1 MKQGSWLGYFAVL
14 LLITPPLMAENRV
27 GGGAPV
33 KTPPGYG
40 VQVFDDAIFQDTGKK
55 TTEETSESSVTGTK
69 RYVNGEFGQYNEQQV
84 QQWRQSCAGEAANP
98 SAYSECVRRERSRS
112 TEILKET
119 EKNVESR
126 QNSPLRRKSTTPG
139 VGDF

>member
-1 MKQGSWLGYFAVL
+1 MKQGSWFGFSAALVL
-14 LLITPPLMAENRV
+14 FCSPLMAENRV

-55 TTEETSESSVTGTK
+55 TTEETTESSVTGTK

-84 QQWRQSCAGEAANP
+84 QQWRQSCAGDVANP
-98 SAYSECVRRERSRS
+98 AAYSECVRRERSRS
-112 TEILKET
+112 TEILKES
-119 EKNVESR
+119 EKNVEGR
-126 QNSPLRRKSTTPG
+126 QNSPLRRQSTTPG
-139 VGDF
+139 LGDF